1 MAARKKGHG
10 LRSLGRGQVIFL
22 SVLLLLTIITGCLMG
37 AYSSRAGEMLSQ
49 QAAERF
55 RGTNELRFSQ
65 VSAFFP
71 VDKGTDRQA
80 VYTFRNSIDAPLSE
94 IGVEAPQGGSLW
106 TDAYC
111 ATGQIAVQGPKGS
124 ATAQTVAVGGD
135 WFAFHPLTL
144 RSGTYIYEDDLMHDR
159 VVLDETLAWQ
169 LFGGVDLAGQE
180 VRIGGERFIVAG
192 VVSREDD
199 SASRRAY
206 PGGAGMFMHYDTFSD
221 LTASS
226 GGGGGENGETGA
238 VSAVP
243 EAEIECYE
251 LVCAEPLT
259 GYTLSIVGEAFPD
272 AVAVQNTG
280 RFSVSSTLE
289 VLGSFGERSMLQ
301 TAIVYPYWEN
311 AARLTEDTLA
321 ALLVAIA
328 VFGLFPALCLAWFV
342 IYNLR
347 RGWLRLRDDWFPGF
361 KDRTEDKITARG
373 RRRLEEKQRRRER
386 RGAHEAARKSRSRRE
401 E

>member
-1 MAARKKGHG
+1 MAARRKGRG
-10 LRSLGRGQVIFL
+10 LRGLRRGQIIFL
-22 SVLLLLTIITGCLMG
+22 AVLLLLTAATGAL
-37 AYSSRAGEMLSQ
+37 AGVYASKAGDMLSQ

-55 RGTNELRFSQ
+55 RGPSETRFVQ

-71 VDKGTDRQA
+71 VDKGTGREA
-80 VYTFRNSIDAPLSE
+80 IYNFRNSIDAPLSE

-111 ATGQIAVQGPKGS
+111 ATGQIAVEGPKGS

-180 VRIGGERFIVAG
+180 VRIGGQKFIVAG

-206 PGGAGMFMHYDTFSD
+206 PGGAGMFMHYDVFSA
-221 LTASS
+221 LTGGGS
-226 GGGGGENGETGA
+226 GGGSGEE
-238 VSAVP
+238 VPSATP
-243 EAEIECYE
+243 EAEISCYE

-259 GYTLSIVGEAFPD
+259 GYTLSIVKEAFAD

-280 RFSVSSTLE
+280 RFSVSSELK
-289 VLGSFGERSMLQ
+289 VLGGFGERSMLQ

-311 AARLTEDTLA
+311 AARLTEDILA
-321 ALLVAIA
+321 ALLVAIIA
-328 VFGLFPALCLAWFV
+328 FGLFPALCLAWFV

-361 KDRTEDKITARG
+361 KDRTEDKITAHG

-386 RGAHEAARKSRSRRE
+386 RGAHEAPRGRARRGRE
-401 E
+401 K